1 MKDFNPDDFPKN
13 LSEEEIQNL
22 TELAIKNPIG
32 EIWKQIAARLTS
44 EQKIRINRN
53 IERKHYPE
61 SEKLASFQKKP
72 IDDETWERLIK
83 EQEVNK
89 FYGNMGQPETPLEFK
104 NRYGVGRQDL
114 MKPELKIIVD

>member
-13 LSEEEIQNL
+13 LSVEEIQNL
-22 TELAIKNPIG
+22 TELEIKNPIG

-72 IDDETWERLIK
+72 MDDETWERLIK

-104 NRYGVGRQDL
+104 NRYGVWPSGFDETRSE
-114 MKPELKIIVD
+114 K

>member
-32 EIWKQIAARLTS
+32 EIWKQITARLTP

-53 IERKHYPE
+53 IERKDYPE
-61 SEKLASFQKKP
+61 SEKLASFQKKSM
-72 IDDETWERLIK
+72 DDETWERLIK
-83 EQEVNK
+83 EQEANK

-104 NRYGVGRQDL
+104 NRYGGWPSGFDETRS
-114 MKPELKIIVD
+114 ENNS

>member
-72 IDDETWERLIK
+72 MNDETWERLIK

-89 FYGNMGQPETPLEFK
+89 FYGNMGHPETPLEFK
-104 NRYGVGRQDL
+104 NRYGVWPAGFDETRS
-114 MKPELKIIVD
+114 ENNS